1 MSAELA
7 ILNKAKRDSG
17 NTRVIYKEDF
27 DGGTMVDISDKFFG
41 TSNNGPVENP
51 NDLYKIVVMK

>member
-17 NTRVIYKEDF
+17 ATRVIYKEDF
-27 DGGTMVDISDKFFG
+27 DGATMIDISEKFFG
-41 TSNNGPVENP
+41 TSNNGPVNNP
-51 NDLYKIVVMK
+51 GDLYKIVVIK